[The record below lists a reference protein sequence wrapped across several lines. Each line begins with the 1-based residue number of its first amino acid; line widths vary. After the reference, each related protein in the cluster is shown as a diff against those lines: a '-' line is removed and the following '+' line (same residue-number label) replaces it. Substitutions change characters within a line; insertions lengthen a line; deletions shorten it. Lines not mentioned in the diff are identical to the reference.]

1 MREDYCFSQNK
12 QAIKRVCYGSIR
24 SKWQQNESHKVV
36 YTYRQWRHVTAT
48 LVDGITENRVSMV
61 QKYTKFSGTV
71 LSQDKMRSTQEI
83 KCISELF
90 SSVQSLSPVQLF
102 ATPWITARQA
112 SLSITNSRS
121 LLKLMPMESVMPSS
135 HLSYSSTSPV
145 LFIQGKQEDTEL
157 ILKGSLLLLYLQD
170 ATRVRGNWHLI
181 SLNSRILLNS
191 LT

>member
-36 YTYRQWRHVTAT
+36 YTYRQWRHITAM
-48 LVDGITENRVSMV
+48 LVDGITENRVSVV

-71 LSQDKMRSTQEI
+71 LSQDKMRSIQEI

-90 SSVQSLSPVQLF
+90 SSVQSLSRVQLF
-102 ATPWITARQA
+102 ATPWITAHQA
-112 SLSITNSRS
+112 SLSITNSQS

-135 HLSYSSTSPV
+135 HLILCYSSTSPV
-145 LFIQGKQEDTEL
+145 LFIQRKQEDRADTEREPTAA
-157 ILKGSLLLLYLQD
+157 LLARCHQGQGKL
-170 ATRVRGNWHLI
+170 ASHKPKF
-181 SLNSRILLNS
+181 
-191 LT
+191 